1 VSFESPPPSAC
12 WRHEGLRA
20 GFEVAYFS
28 VEAHTVRINGTTTGF
43 QDGAT
48 WIVAYSL
55 LLDESW
61 CTLSARLK
69 SRTASGV
76 TERSVES
83 DGRGR
88 WTVDGT
94 AAPELDGCL
103 DVDLESSAMTNAL
116 PVHRLGLPVG
126 AQAAAPA
133 AYVRAGT
140 IEVERLEQSYIRAE
154 DQNDCQQFDY
164 GAPAFDFECRL
175 VYDNGGL
182 VLQYPGIAVRYA

>member
-1 VSFESPPPSAC
+1 MSFVSPPPSAC
-12 WRHEGLRA
+12 WRHQGLRA
-20 GFEVAYFS
+20 GFEVTYFS
-28 VEAHTVRINGTTTGF
+28 VEAHTVRIDGTTTGF

-61 CTLSARLK
+61 CTRSARLK

-76 TERSVES
+76 TERSVAS

-88 WTVDGT
+88 WFVDGA

-116 PVHRLGLPVG
+116 PVRRLGLPVG
-126 AQAAAPA
+126 GQAAAPA

-140 IEVERLEQSYIRAE
+140 IKVERLEKSYIRAD
-154 DQNDCQQFDY
+154 DQNACQQFDY
-164 GAPAFDFECRL
+164 EGPAFDFKCRL

-182 VLQYPGIAVRYA
+182 VLQYSGIAVRYA